1 MARYEE
7 IDPQQVQIAGEGPIV
22 LAGQPNSLRGNL
34 YLRNSSPARVRLRRL
49 PLSIAKKDQLA
60 LAAPDPGSGPV
71 VRLAPRIIR
80 PGHTGPVSLSLRLD
94 PHTSPGEYRAEMEIA
109 GQMRPVVMHVIEKVD
124 LRISPS
130 VVVLENHPDATFSK
144 RILVSNLGNVPL
156 TIGRL
161 GAIFLDDELL
171 ICRTLRHAAASVGDD
186 LRPFEEYLARILLS
200 AKQVAES
207 SGILRVY
214 NRSGETT
221 IQPGEDQPVDLDIRI
236 PPSLD
241 RRGRYRG
248 VSAIYTAN
256 LTFLI
261 VPTAGPSLP
270 DEKPPVDKLEVEPAP
285 KKRRRRGNIP
295 PANPEENQ

>member
-1 MARYEE
+1 
-7 IDPQQVQIAGEGPIV
+7 
-22 LAGQPNSLRGNL
+22 
-34 YLRNSSPARVRLRRL
+34 
-49 PLSIAKKDQLA
+49 
-60 LAAPDPGSGPV
+60 
-71 VRLAPRIIR
+71 
-80 PGHTGPVSLSLRLD
+80 
-94 PHTSPGEYRAEMEIA
+94 MEIA

-130 VVVLENHPDATFSK
+130 TVVLENHPDATISK

-161 GAIFLDDELL
+161 GAIFLDDELF
-171 ICRTLRHAAASVGDD
+171 ICRSLRHAAASVGDD
-186 LRPFEEYLARILLS
+186 LRPFEEYLARILL
-200 AKQVAES
+200 AGKQVAES

-221 IQPGEDQPVDLDIRI
+221 IQPGEIQPIDLDIRI

-270 DEKPPVDKLEVEPAP
+270 DEKPPDNKKLEVEPAP
-285 KKRRRRGNIP
+285 KRRRRKGNTP
-295 PANPEENQ
+295 QANPEENQ